1 MSADRVLH
9 LTASHEASS
18 TIHRYSQVHLKSEGE
33 KLLLILPVPP
43 PKEESNYWSQTWQEL
58 KYCLNSNDRIWEA
71 GTNVH
76 LLSQDRLLDSRQLQA
91 IAEALNEV
99 DLQLKCV
106 CTSRRQ
112 TAVAAA
118 TAGYS
123 VEQATLTQP
132 FPVNT
137 SVANLPLVEPLYL
150 KTTVRSGTDIRHPG
164 TVVILGDV
172 NPGGEI
178 IADGD
183 ILIWGCLR
191 GVAHAGAK
199 GDRECRIMALRMEPT
214 QLRIADVVARAPA
227 IAPKEFAP
235 EVAYVA
241 PQGIRITQAFNFT
254 KMYSFAQEVKGWVSK
269 DGGQR
274 KEDKKERGK
283 HEKEE
288 RGKVE
293 EKS

>member
-1 MSADRVLH
+1 MSADRIVPI
-9 LTASHEASS
+9 TASQEAPSPL
-18 TIHRYSQVHLKSEGE
+18 INRYSQVHLKSEGE
-33 KLLLILPVPP
+33 KLLLILPAPP
-43 PKEESNYWSQTWQEL
+43 LKEDHNYWSQTWQEL
-58 KYCLNSNDRIWEA
+58 KYCLKSSDRNWGA

-99 DLQLKCV
+99 ELQLKCI

-123 VEQATLTQP
+123 VEQETLTQA
-132 FPVNT
+132 FPVT
-137 SVANLPLVEPLYL
+137 TAAAKVPLVEPLYL
-150 KTTVRSGTDIRHPG
+150 KTTVRSGTEIRHPG
-164 TVVILGDV
+164 TVIILGDV

-178 IADGD
+178 VADGD

-191 GVAHAGAK
+191 GIAHAGAK

-227 IAPKEFAP
+227 MAPKEFEP

-241 PQGIRITQAFNFT
+241 PQGIRITQAFNFS
-254 KMYSFAQEVKGWVSK
+254 KMYSFAKEVKGWVAKSERK
-269 DGGQR
+269 DEG
-274 KEDKKERGK
+274 
-283 HEKEE
+283 
-288 RGKVE
+288 
-293 EKS
+293 